1 MKKEEVKTRLN
12 PKFFEGVAH
21 RGLHDKETITE
32 NSLASFKKAI
42 SLNLP
47 FEFDVHL
54 SKDNEVIVIHDS
66 ETKRVTDKE
75 GVVEELTLKEIKDN
89 YRLKNGETIPTL
101 KEVIEINNNETPMV
115 IELKP
120 SKKHKNS
127 RILAQKVI
135 ELIKDLKKENIIIIS
150 FYPSCLFPFKKYGY
164 IRLFLA
170 DYKHRYVLHIKNLF
184 EGLDLE
190 YTYFKNKKYQSL
202 KGKRVIFSWTIENEE
217 DLLQYTKFV
226 DSVTFQYLEVE
237 KVKEVIN
244 NS

>member
-1 MKKEEVKTRLN
+1 MKKEEVKARLN

-75 GVVEELTLKEIKDN
+75 GEVEEL
-89 YRLKNGETIPTL
+89 LKNCETIHTL
-101 KEVIEINNNETPMV
+101 KEVIELNKNETPMV

-120 SKKHKNS
+120 
-127 RILAQKVI
+127 
-135 ELIKDLKKENIIIIS
+135 
-150 FYPSCLFPFKKYGY
+150 C
-164 IRLFLA
+164 
-170 DYKHRYVLHIKNLF
+170 
-184 EGLDLE
+184 
-190 YTYFKNKKYQSL
+190 
-202 KGKRVIFSWTIENEE
+202 
-217 DLLQYTKFV
+217 
-226 DSVTFQYLEVE
+226 
-237 KVKEVIN
+237 
-244 NS
+244 